1 LQPADGTA
9 LMAAHRDRQPSLA
22 EAGINHCGQ
31 VEQGPAVTAGA
42 VARELVAMLM

>member
-22 EAGINHCGQ
+22 EAGVNGHRKLTQLVG
-31 VEQGPAVTAGA
+31 
-42 VARELVAMLM
+42 ELDIES